1 MYGCTTYVPFLVL
14 NPHVYTP
21 CFRTAHIWSSL
32 LFFLLYK
39 INNKSCWSNF
49 VFLFSLSRLGQPLT
63 MLSSPVHQLA
73 SQAQEE
79 CRSSLH
85 VARPRRVLVARCVAG
100 GGSSEPRSD
109 GGFGII
115 PERRCTRKIEEVS
128 PAATP
133 SVRTSSISTSPRV
146 FKHAVLF

>member
-1 MYGCTTYVPFLVL
+1 
-14 NPHVYTP
+14 
-21 CFRTAHIWSSL
+21 
-32 LFFLLYK
+32 
-39 INNKSCWSNF
+39 
-49 VFLFSLSRLGQPLT
+49 

-100 GGSSEPRSD
+100 GGSSESRSD

-146 FKHAVLF
+146 FKHAVLFTSSSGYEMLLAFYSDQTDQSKKQASSTFHLKQRKKFTFFLFSTSVSRPIVRYSVLLRV